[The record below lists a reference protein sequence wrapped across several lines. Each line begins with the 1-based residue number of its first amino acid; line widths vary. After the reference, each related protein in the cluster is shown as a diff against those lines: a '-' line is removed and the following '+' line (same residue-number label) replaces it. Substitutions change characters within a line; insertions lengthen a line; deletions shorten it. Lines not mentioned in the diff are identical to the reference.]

1 MGRRRLRLPFRRRS
15 TRPLSL
21 LVRQQYCPCPRTM
34 WKRRWRSQRAPRKV
48 PRAAMGCR
56 CSRMRHHSPFRRR
69 LMPPCL
75 QSLPASVIGPS
86 RCCCACVGPFL
97 ALRMPQPIARWLLLR
112 LCEVV
117 GRRRCTGRTRPQF
130 SASTSGTQPC
140 IKWAWISAEV
150 GPRNTRTCFF
160 FPRCVFCQRSVL
172 FLRGRS
178 CHI

>member
-56 CSRMRHHSPFRRR
+56 CSRMRHHSPFRRL

-97 ALRMPQPIARWLLLR
+97 ALRMRQPIARVAEADPPR
-112 LCEVV
+112 EC
-117 GRRRCTGRTRPQF
+117 RRRCRCPRWRHWRRRRIRLRAHLGLRSARATSTAGRPHCFHLHWSLEPKQLIT
-130 SASTSGTQPC
+130 SLILST
-140 IKWAWISAEV
+140 
-150 GPRNTRTCFF
+150 N
-160 FPRCVFCQRSVL
+160 
-172 FLRGRS
+172 
-178 CHI
+178 